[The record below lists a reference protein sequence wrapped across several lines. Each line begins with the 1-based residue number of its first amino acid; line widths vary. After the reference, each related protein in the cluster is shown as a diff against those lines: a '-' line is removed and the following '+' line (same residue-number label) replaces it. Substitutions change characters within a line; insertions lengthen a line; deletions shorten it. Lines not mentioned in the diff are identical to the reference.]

1 MHVFWMRTCACMS
14 LSLCALIFS
23 ARTSSLLPWLSVF
36 WTYLF
41 LNLLHLLLD
50 FSLDCY
56 IEERVPT
63 KTSEKLNFFKGDY
76 VNINNQLLLIDW
88 QQELDGLNLLQSWD
102 RFAEKSVNLITNNIP
117 VSKSTPEGKKSN
129 PFITRSCLEAIKQ
142 KRTRWLK
149 YKFFKTDSTF
159 NKYKAARNTVTTN

>member
-1 MHVFWMRTCACMS
+1 MRKIWLM
-14 LSLCALIFS
+14 
-23 ARTSSLLPWLSVF
+23 TSFFLPGLGKSD
-36 WTYLF
+36 
-41 LNLLHLLLD
+41 HLLLD

-63 KTSEKLNFFKGDY
+63 KNSEKLNFFKGDY

-88 QQELDGLNLLQSWD
+88 QQELDGQNLLQSWD
-102 RFAEKSVNLITNNIP
+102 RFAEKSVDLITNNTP

-129 PFITRSCLEAIKQ
+129 PFITRSCLEALKQ

-149 YKFFKTDSTF
+149 YKYFKTDSTF
-159 NKYKAARNTVTTN
+159 NKYKAARNTVTNKLRAARYNFEKKFSF